1 MDRLRLFRRK
11 VEDAPACL
19 TLWFSPMTDYVAPLA
34 DVRFAVTKLAGLDE
48 VIALPGCEE
57 ISADLVD
64 SIFEEAGR
72 FAGGV
77 LGPLNVIGDRQGSRL
92 ENGVVRT
99 PEGWAEAYKGF
110 VDGGWNAVPFD
121 PDFGGQGLPW
131 VVATALQEMWTSANM
146 AFSLC
151 PMLTQGAVEA
161 ITHHGSDAQKA
172 TFLPKLISGEWTGT
186 MNLTE
191 PQAGSDVGAVRTRA
205 IKDGDHYR
213 ITGQKIFITYGD
225 HEMTENIVHLVLAR
239 TPEAPAGV
247 KGISLFIVPK
257 YMVGEDGALGQR
269 NDLRCASLEHKM
281 GIHASPTAVM
291 AYGDNGGAVGYLV
304 GEENKG
310 LQYMFTMMNNARLA
324 VGLQGVAV
332 AERATQHAVAYARD
346 RVQGR
351 DVTGTDATPVTII
364 HHPDVRR
371 MLLTMR
377 ALTEASRA
385 LAYLAAASLDIAKR
399 HPDPETRQKR
409 QAVVDLLIPVVK
421 GWGTEVGSEVAA
433 IGVQVHGGMGYI
445 EETGAAQFMRDAK
458 IAEIYEG
465 TNGIQANDLIGR
477 KLTRDGGVTAKA
489 FIARM
494 HDVDAKLADAGPE
507 LASLRAALSDG
518 IAALDDA
525 TDWIL
530 EHQKGDPHDAAA
542 GAVPFMR
549 LWGTVAGG
557 WLLAQG
563 AIAAKADLDAGQ
575 GDASFLKAKIVTA
588 RFYGEHI
595 LPRASSLKAAATAGG
610 ATVMDMAEEA
620 F

>member
-1 MDRLRLFRRK
+1 
-11 VEDAPACL
+11 
-19 TLWFSPMTDYVAPLA
+19 MTDYVAPLA
-34 DVRFAVTKLAGLDE
+34 DIRFTATRLAGFDE
-48 VIALPGCEE
+48 VAALPGAEDVTL
-57 ISADLVD
+57 DLAE
-64 SIFEEAGR
+64 SIFEEAGK
-72 FAGGV
+72 FAGEV
-77 LGPLNVIGDRQGSRL
+77 LGPLNVVGDRQGSRL

-99 PEGWAEAYKGF
+99 PDGWADAYKAF
-110 VDGGWNAVPFD
+110 VDGGWNSVPFS

-131 VVATALQEMWTSANM
+131 IVSIALQEMWTSANM

-161 ITHHGSDAQKA
+161 ITHHGSAAQKA
-172 TFLPKLISGEWTGT
+172 TYLPKLISGEWTGT

-191 PQAGSDVGAVRTRA
+191 PQAGSDVGAVRTKA
-205 IKDGDHYR
+205 VKDGDHYL

-239 TPEAPAGV
+239 LPDAPAGV

-257 YMVGEDGALGQR
+257 YMVGEDGSIGQR

-291 AYGDNGGAVGYLV
+291 AYGDNGGAIGYLV

-324 VGLQGVAV
+324 VGLEGVAI
-332 AERATQHAVAYARD
+332 AERATQRAANFARE
-346 RVQGR
+346 RVQSR
-351 DVTGTDATPVTII
+351 DIAGTDTKPVTII

-371 MLLTMR
+371 MLLTMKG
-377 ALTEASRA
+377 LTEATRA
-385 LAYLAAASLDIAKR
+385 LAYLAAASIDLAKR
-399 HPDPETRQKR
+399 HPDPETRQRR
-409 QAVVDLLIPVVK
+409 QALVDLLIPVVK
-421 GWGTEVGSEVAA
+421 GWSTEVGSEVAA
-433 IGVQVHGGMGYI
+433 IGVQVHGGMGFI
-445 EETGAAQFMRDAK
+445 EETGAAQYMRDAK

-477 KLTRDGGVTAKA
+477 KLTRDGGATAKA
-489 FIARM
+489 FIGGMKGIDGR
-494 HDVDAKLADAGPE
+494 LAEAGSE
-507 LASLRAALSDG
+507 FATLRAALAEGVS
-518 IAALDDA
+518 ALDSA

-530 EHQKGDPHDAAA
+530 EAQKGDPRDAAA

-557 WLLAQG
+557 WMLAEG
-563 AIAAKADLDAGQ
+563 ALAAKAEIGTG
-575 GDASFLKAKIVTA
+575 GDDDFLKAKIVTA

-595 LPRASSLKAAATAGG
+595 LPRAASLKAAATAGG
-610 ATVMDMAEEA
+610 ATVMEMAEAA

>member
-1 MDRLRLFRRK
+1 
-11 VEDAPACL
+11 
-19 TLWFSPMTDYVAPLA
+19 MTEYVAPLA
-34 DVRFAVTKLAGLDE
+34 DMRFAVTKLAGFAD
-48 VIALPGCEE
+48 VAALPGNEE
-57 ISADLVD
+57 VNLELAE
-64 SIFEEAGR
+64 SIFEEGGKL
-72 FAGGV
+72 AGGV

-99 PEGWAEAYKGF
+99 PEGWADAYKQF
-110 VDGGWNAVPFD
+110 VDGGWNSVPFD
-121 PDFGGQGLPW
+121 PSHGGQGLPW
-131 VVATALQEMWTSANM
+131 LVSIVLQEMWTSANM

-161 ITHHGSDAQKA
+161 ISHHASDALKA
-172 TFLPKLISGEWTGT
+172 TYLPKLISGEWTGT

-191 PQAGSDVGAVRTRA
+191 PQAGSDVGAVRTKA
-205 IKDGDHYR
+205 VKDGDHYL
-213 ITGQKIFITYGD
+213 ITGQKIFISYGD
-225 HEMTENIVHLVLAR
+225 HEMTDNIVHLVLAR
-239 TPEAPAGV
+239 LPDAPAGV

-257 YMVGEDGALGQR
+257 YMVNEDGSLGQR

-324 VGLQGVAV
+324 VGLEGVAI
-332 AERATQHAVAYARD
+332 AERATQRAVAYAKD
-346 RVQGR
+346 RVQSR
-351 DVTGTDATPVTII
+351 DVAGTDATPVSII

-371 MLLTMR
+371 MLLTMKS
-377 ALTEASRA
+377 LTEASRA
-385 LAYLAAASLDIAKR
+385 IAYLAAASIDIAKH
-399 HPDPETRQKR
+399 HPDPETRKAR

-421 GWGTEVGSEVAA
+421 GWSTEVGSEVAA
-433 IGVQVHGGMGYI
+433 IGVQVHGGMGFI
-445 EETGAAQFMRDAK
+445 EETGAAQYMRDAK

-489 FIARM
+489 MIARM
-494 HDVDAKLADAGPE
+494 RDVDGKLAEGGAE
-507 LASLRAALSDG
+507 LAGLRAALADG
-518 IAALDDA
+518 VAALDSA

-530 EHQKGDPHDAAA
+530 EAQKGDPRDAAA

-549 LWGTVAGG
+549 LWGTVTGG

-563 AIAAKADLDAGQ
+563 AVAAKAELDAGE
-575 GDASFLKAKIVTA
+575 GDPKFLKGKIVTA
-588 RFYGEHI
+588 RFYGEQI

-610 ATVMDMAEEA
+610 KTVMELAEEA

>member
-1 MDRLRLFRRK
+1 
-11 VEDAPACL
+11 
-19 TLWFSPMTDYVAPLA
+19 MTDYVAPLA
-34 DVRFAVTKLAGLDE
+34 DMRFAVTKLAGFPD
-48 VIALPGCEE
+48 VAALPGNEE
-57 ISADLVD
+57 MSQELAE
-64 SIFEEAGR
+64 SIFEEGGKL
-72 FAGGV
+72 AGGV
-77 LGPLNVIGDRQGSRL
+77 LGPLNIIGDRQGSRL

-99 PEGWAEAYKGF
+99 PDGWADAYKQF
-110 VDGGWNAVPFD
+110 VDGGWNSVPFD
-121 PDFGGQGLPW
+121 PNYGGQGLPW
-131 VVATALQEMWTSANM
+131 LVSIVLQEMWTSANM

-161 ITHHGSDAQKA
+161 ISHHASDALKA
-172 TFLPKLISGEWTGT
+172 IYLPKLISGVWTGT

-191 PQAGSDVGAVRTRA
+191 PQAGSDVGAVRTKA
-205 IKDGDHYR
+205 IRQGDHYL

-257 YMVGEDGALGQR
+257 YMVDADGKVGSR

-291 AYGDNGGAVGYLV
+291 AFGDNGGAVGYLV

-324 VGLQGVAV
+324 VGLEGVAI
-332 AERATQHAVAYARD
+332 AERATQRAAAYARD
-346 RVQGR
+346 RVQSR
-351 DVTGTDATPVTII
+351 DIAGTDAKPVTII

-371 MLLTMR
+371 MLLTMKS
-377 ALTEASRA
+377 LTEATRA
-385 LAYLAAASLDIAKR
+385 LAYLAAASIDLAKR
-399 HPDPETRQKR
+399 HPDLETRQHR
-409 QAVVDLLIPVVK
+409 QALVDLLIPVVK
-421 GWGTEVGSEVAA
+421 GWSTEVGSEVAA
-433 IGVQVHGGMGYI
+433 IGVQVHGGMGFI
-445 EETGAAQFMRDAK
+445 EETGAAQYMRDAK

-477 KLTRDGGVTAKA
+477 KLTRDGGATAKTL
-489 FIARM
+489 IGRM
-494 HDVDAKLADAGPE
+494 RDIDGLLAAAGTE
-507 LASLRAALSDG
+507 FATLRAAL
-518 IAALDDA
+518 AEAVALLDTA

-530 EHQKGDPHDAAA
+530 EHQKGDPRDAAA

-557 WLLAQG
+557 WMLAQG
-563 AIAAKADLDAGQ
+563 ALAAKADIDAGG
-575 GDASFLKAKIVTA
+575 GDDKFLKAKIVTA

-595 LPRASSLKAAATAGG
+595 LPRASSLKVAATAGS
-610 ATVMDMAEEA
+610 ATLMEMAEDA

>member
-1 MDRLRLFRRK
+1 
-11 VEDAPACL
+11 
-19 TLWFSPMTDYVAPLA
+19 
-34 DVRFAVTKLAGLDE
+34 
-48 VIALPGCEE
+48 
-57 ISADLVD
+57 
-64 SIFEEAGR
+64 
-72 FAGGV
+72 
-77 LGPLNVIGDRQGSRL
+77 
-92 ENGVVRT
+92 
-99 PEGWAEAYKGF
+99 
-110 VDGGWNAVPFD
+110 
-121 PDFGGQGLPW
+121 
-131 VVATALQEMWTSANM
+131 MWTSANM

-161 ITHHGSDAQKA
+161 ISHHGSEAQKA
-172 TFLPKLISGEWTGT
+172 LFLPKLISGEWTGT

-191 PQAGSDVGAVRTRA
+191 PQAGSDVGAVRTKA
-205 IKDGDHYR
+205 VKSGDHYL
-213 ITGQKIFITYGD
+213 ITGQKIYITYGD
-225 HEMTENIVHLVLAR
+225 HEMTKNIVHLVLAR
-239 TPEAPAGV
+239 TPDAPPGV

-257 YMVGEDGALGQR
+257 YLLGPDGEIEGR
-269 NDLRCASLEHKM
+269 NDLRCASLEHKL

-291 AYGDNGGAVGYLV
+291 AYGDNGGAIGYLV

-324 VGLQGVAV
+324 VGLQGVAI
-332 AERATQHAVAYARD
+332 AERATQQAVSYARE
-346 RVQGR
+346 RVQSR
-351 DVTGTDATPVTII
+351 DVAGGDAAPVTII

-399 HPDPETRQKR
+399 HPDIEARKAR
-409 QAVVDLLIPVVK
+409 QAMVDLLIPVVK
-421 GWGTEVGSEVAA
+421 GWSTEVGSEVAA

-477 KLTRDGGVTAKA
+477 KLTRDGGATAKA

-494 HDVDAKLADAGPE
+494 RDIDPALEAAGPA
-507 LASLRAALSDG
+507 LAGLRTSLSAG
-518 IAALDDA
+518 VTALDNA

-530 EHQKGDPHDAAA
+530 ERQKGDPRDAAA

-557 WLLAQG
+557 WLLARG
-563 AIAAKADLDAGQ
+563 ALAAAAELQSGG
-575 GDASFLKAKIVTA
+575 GDESFLKAKIVTA
-588 RFYGEHI
+588 RFYGEQI
-595 LPRASSLKAAATAGG
+595 LPRAASLAAAAMAGA
-610 ATVMDMAEEA
+610 ATVMEMAEDA

>member
-1 MDRLRLFRRK
+1 
-11 VEDAPACL
+11 
-19 TLWFSPMTDYVAPLA
+19 MTDYVAPLA
-34 DVRFAVTKLAGLDE
+34 DIRFTATRLAGFDE
-48 VIALPGCEE
+48 VAALPGAE
-57 ISADLVD
+57 DLTIELAD
-64 SIFEEAGR
+64 SIFEEAGK
-72 FAGGV
+72 FAGEV

-99 PEGWAEAYKGF
+99 PDGWADAYKSF
-110 VDGGWNAVPFD
+110 VQGGWNSVPFS

-131 VVATALQEMWTSANM
+131 IVSIALQEMWTSANM

-161 ITHHGSDAQKA
+161 ITHHGSDEQKA
-172 TFLPKLISGEWTGT
+172 TYLPKLISGEWTGT

-191 PQAGSDVGAVRTRA
+191 PQAGSDVGAVRTKA
-205 IKDGDHYR
+205 VKNGDHYL

-239 TPEAPAGV
+239 LPDAPAGV

-257 YMVGEDGALGQR
+257 YMVGADGSVGQR

-291 AYGDNGGAVGYLV
+291 AYGDNGGAIGYLV

-324 VGLQGVAV
+324 VGLEGVAI
-332 AERATQHAVAYARD
+332 AERATQRAANFARE
-346 RVQGR
+346 RVQSR
-351 DVTGTDATPVTII
+351 DIAGTDAKPVTII

-371 MLLTMR
+371 MLLTMKG
-377 ALTEASRA
+377 LTEATRA
-385 LAYLAAASLDIAKR
+385 LAYLAAASIDLAKR
-399 HPDPETRQKR
+399 HPDPETRQRR
-409 QAVVDLLIPVVK
+409 QALVDLLIPVVK
-421 GWGTEVGSEVAA
+421 GWSTEVGSEVAA
-433 IGVQVHGGMGYI
+433 IGVQVHGGMGFI
-445 EETGAAQFMRDAK
+445 EETGAAQYMRDAK

-477 KLTRDGGVTAKA
+477 KLTRDGGATAKA
-489 FIARM
+489 FIGRM
-494 HDVDAKLADAGPE
+494 KGIDGRLAEAGPE
-507 LASLRAALSDG
+507 FATLRAALAEGVS
-518 IAALDDA
+518 ALDSA

-530 EHQKGDPHDAAA
+530 EAQKGDPRDAAA
-542 GAVPFMR
+542 GAMPFMR

-557 WLLAQG
+557 WMLAEG
-563 AIAAKADLDAGQ
+563 ALAAKSELGTG
-575 GDASFLKAKIVTA
+575 GDDDFLKAKIVTA

-610 ATVMDMAEEA
+610 ATVMEMAEAA